1 MKKIVIFAITIV
13 VVVVIG
19 IVAISNAFDT
29 DTEKELTVGVIF
41 NGSIED
47 KSWTQAHY
55 EGLVAATQGL
65 NLSLLYKENVPEDEA
80 AEDIAELIEQGCQI
94 IVATSFGF
102 GEAMQEAAARHP
114 DIYFFHATGVVDRD
128 NLTTYFGRMY
138 QIRYLSGVVAG
149 LQTQTNEIGYAAAFP
164 YAEVNR
170 GINAFALGVRAVNPD
185 AVVYVEW
192 CQSWEDDATLVS
204 AVEQLIED
212 HNIDV
217 LTVHSDSIAYMDVCN
232 KKDIDIIGY
241 NMDCAQE
248 YPDTYLTAAVWEWEK
263 FYTPCFTEC
272 VQNKSTGRNYWE
284 GLETGIVS
292 LAPLTDNVAEDTQK
306 VVNQYKERIESG
318 TFDVFYGPIYDN
330 AGVLR
335 IAEGE
340 NMSDASLLNEFDWY
354 VEGVIVCE

>member
-1 MKKIVIFAITIV
+1 MKKIVIIAITIV

-19 IVAISNAFDT
+19 IVAISNAFDR
-29 DTEKELTVGVIF
+29 DVDKEITVGVIF
-41 NGSIED
+41 NGSITD

-55 EGLVAATQGL
+55 EGLVAATQELGL
-65 NLSLLYKENVPEDEA
+65 PLLYRENVTEA
-80 AEDIAELIEQGCQI
+80 MASEQIAQMIEQGCQI

-102 GEAMQEAAARHP
+102 GEAMQEAAQEHP
-114 DIYFFHATGVVDRD
+114 DVCFFHATGVVGGD

-138 QIRYLSGVVAG
+138 QIRYLCGVVAG

-192 CQSWEDDATLVS
+192 CQSWEDDAALIS
-204 AVEQLIED
+204 AVEQLIQNHD
-212 HNIDV
+212 IDV
-217 LTVHSDSIAYMDVCN
+217 LTVHSDSIAYMDICDEN
-232 KKDIDIIGY
+232 NIDIIGY
-241 NMDCAQE
+241 NMDCAQD
-248 YPDTYLTAAVWEWEK
+248 YPDTYLTAAVWEWEQ
-263 FYTPCFTEC
+263 FYMPCFTEC
-272 VQNKSTGRNYWE
+272 VQNKSTGKNYWE
-284 GLETGIVS
+284 GIETGIVS
-292 LAPLTDNVAEDTQK
+292 LAPLTDNVAEDTHQA
-306 VVNQYKERIESG
+306 VNQYKERIESG

-330 AGVLR
+330 MGVLR
-335 IAEGE
+335 IAEDE